1 MITTV
6 SKFSKI
12 KLYFFWFLLIVI
24 PLAIVELASFIIIKL
39 AYDSGEY
46 RYRKET
52 VANPYHPYLGYAN
65 APNTAIRTSKS
76 WIPKKTYIVTDKN
89 GYSITPFSSFENP
102 DLTIIV
108 IGGSTIFGVGA
119 SDNSFTVPSV
129 LERLINQKLKIRAEV
144 INLALRGSQ
153 SFQEMLLVNRFL
165 AAHKADLVLAVS
177 GRNDSFFA
185 SVDPT
190 VEGAFL
196 QKRIWNE
203 AVSLIHKAEKGEF
216 LLVNFNNAL
225 FYSHTFD
232 LLYRVIKNLKTPNLA
247 NTLSENNI
255 QRREST
261 SVEQR
266 AKITITH
273 YSATAEICNVNK
285 VPFIMFLQPTL
296 YTKDFWT
303 VDEEERILEQYE
315 SEDRIQ
321 EYRNKEF
328 AFYNAYSAISKPFQF
343 VDLSGTFSNFR
354 ETLYIDSCHY
364 NDHASEKLSEKIL
377 ESIESLLQRII
388 REKSLA
394 SQSN

>member
-1 MITTV
+1 
-6 SKFSKI
+6 
-12 KLYFFWFLLIVI
+12 
-24 PLAIVELASFIIIKL
+24 VELASFIIIKL

-196 QKRIWNE
+196 QKRI
-203 AVSLIHKAEKGEF
+203 
-216 LLVNFNNAL
+216 NNAL

-255 QRREST
+255 QRREPT
-261 SVEQR
+261 SIEQR

-273 YSATAEICNVNK
+273 YSATAQICSVNK

-328 AFYNAYSAISKPFQF
+328 AFYNAYRAISKPFQF

>member
-1 MITTV
+1 LITTV

-46 RYRKET
+46 RSRKET

-65 APNTAIRTSKS
+65 ASNSAIRTSKS

-203 AVSLIHKAEKGEF
+203 AVSLIHKAIMR
-216 LLVNFNNAL
+216 
-225 FYSHTFD
+225 YSI
-232 LLYRVIKNLKTPNLA
+232 LIRLIY
-247 NTLSENNI
+247 
-255 QRREST
+255 
-261 SVEQR
+261 
-266 AKITITH
+266 
-273 YSATAEICNVNK
+273 
-285 VPFIMFLQPTL
+285 
-296 YTKDFWT
+296 YT
-303 VDEEERILEQYE
+303 VL
-315 SEDRIQ
+315 
-321 EYRNKEF
+321 
-328 AFYNAYSAISKPFQF
+328 
-343 VDLSGTFSNFR
+343 
-354 ETLYIDSCHY
+354 
-364 NDHASEKLSEKIL
+364 
-377 ESIESLLQRII
+377 
-388 REKSLA
+388 
-394 SQSN
+394 